1 MSGQDLLDLAENVFS
16 AKSEFDSGKFH
27 KSIERLEKEATALQQ
42 SWSGS
47 NLGYHADIYYKDLK
61 PRPPGAQFSREWGMK
76 HMPGTSLGSRGEWAE
91 FSRSDVKSF
100 IRSNA
105 GNPDL
110 STAVDAASKLRKI
123 TETAVAEAASIL
135 NVELSSKEDAY
146 LRKQLEKLEGVRFF
160 DVMDIISIYV
170 PMGQI
175 VTRDMI
181 AAGQGSKAAPHQE
194 VLAEAQ
200 CIIGVGNV
208 AGEVYDILKQA
219 GSHLMRLEKQVR
231 KQGTVGTNV
240 FIGHGRAFAWR
251 DLKDF
256 VKDRLRLP
264 YDEFNR
270 VPVAGFTNIARLS
283 EMMDAA
289 AIAFIVLTAE
299 DELKD
304 GTEQARMNVIH
315 EVGLFQGRLGFSKAI
330 VLLEDGCAEFSNIQG
345 LGQIR
350 FPKDNIKAAFEEIR
364 RVLEREGLIEEE

>member
-16 AKSEFDSGKFH
+16 AKAEFDGCKFH
-27 KSIERLEKEATALQQ
+27 KSIEKLEKEATALQQ

-47 NLGYHADIYYKDLK
+47 NLGYHADVYYKDLK
-61 PRPPGAQFSREWGMK
+61 PRPPGAQFSQEWGMK
-76 HMPGTSLGSRGEWAE
+76 LMPGTSLGSRGEWAE
-91 FSRSDVKSF
+91 YSRSDVKKF
-100 IRSNA
+100 IRNNA

-110 STAVDAASKLRKI
+110 STAVDAANKLKEI
-123 TETAVAEAASIL
+123 TESAIADANSIL

-146 LRKQLEKLEGVRFF
+146 LRKQLERLEGVRFF
-160 DVMDIISIYV
+160 TVMDIIRIYV
-170 PMGQI
+170 PTGQI
-175 VTRDMI
+175 MTRDMI

-200 CIIGVGNV
+200 SIIGIGNV
-208 AGEVYDILKQA
+208 AGDVYDILKQA

-231 KQGTVGTNV
+231 KQGTIGTNI
-240 FIGHGRAFAWR
+240 FIGHGRSFAWR

-289 AIAFIVLTAE
+289 AVAFIVLTAE